1 MVRIRYCALV
11 LAVASIGAFGA
22 GAARADGEWTPVGIS
37 DLQGEADWTGFYI
50 GGKLGG
56 SSSNISW
63 TSPAANLFDPLGSL
77 SPVDFSPS
85 GFVGGII
92 GGGNLQVGHWVFGAE
107 FTYSDF
113 NFSQTTTSPFLPATD
128 TFSNKLDWIGTI
140 EGRVGYSFYN
150 FLLFGKGGW
159 AAGNATLTGNSS
171 VNGTFSISQLADG
184 WTIGGGVELLCWS
197 NVVLGLEYDYIRL
210 SLANSGSCPL
220 CASGIVA
227 GTPPTIG
234 GDANINAVMFRASY
248 LFPPE
253 D

>member
-1 MVRIRYCALV
+1 MRCRIGLRHAERRRRHQSSVGYGAADVSPIVHGRTSPLYEAATQRTSARKRGRTGSIMVRIRYCALV

-92 GGGNLQVGHWVFGAE
+92 GGGNLQVGH
-107 FTYSDF
+107 
-113 NFSQTTTSPFLPATD
+113 
-128 TFSNKLDWIGTI
+128 
-140 EGRVGYSFYN
+140 
-150 FLLFGKGGW
+150 
-159 AAGNATLTGNSS
+159 
-171 VNGTFSISQLADG
+171 
-184 WTIGGGVELLCWS
+184 
-197 NVVLGLEYDYIRL
+197 
-210 SLANSGSCPL
+210 
-220 CASGIVA
+220 
-227 GTPPTIG
+227 
-234 GDANINAVMFRASY
+234 
-248 LFPPE
+248 
-253 D
+253 